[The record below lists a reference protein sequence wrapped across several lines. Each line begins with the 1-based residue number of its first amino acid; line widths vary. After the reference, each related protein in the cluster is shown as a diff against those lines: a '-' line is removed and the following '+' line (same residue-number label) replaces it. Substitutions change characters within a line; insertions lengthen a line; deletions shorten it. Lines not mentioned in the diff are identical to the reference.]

1 MEILSYAK
9 AKLKQWW
16 CNITSGDID
25 IYFNSLDT
33 SMQEIIDR
41 CNKIENK
48 LDADIKIL
56 AEEVSV
62 YKGMLHAIAKAMPDM
77 MWCKD
82 LNGKYIY
89 ANDAINRGLLF
100 TNNPIGKTDVELSL
114 NAKRRFGDE
123 NHTFGAKCA
132 NSDLIVIDK
141 VLSGTFEKNDGR
153 FLESGMIQGKM
164 VYLEVFKA
172 PYYVNGEFKGVAGTG
187 RDITEYVEAYRKN
200 NCRSCEGSNDISD
213 IFKKH
218 EYEG

>member
-9 AKLKQWW
+9 VKLKQWW
-16 CNITSGDID
+16 CNIISGDID

-41 CNKIENK
+41 CNKIEKK

-56 AEEVSV
+56 VEEVSI
-62 YKGMLHAIAKAMPDM
+62 YKGMLHAVAKAIPDM

-82 LNGKYIY
+82 LEGKYIY
-89 ANDAINRGLLF
+89 ANDAIKKGLLF
-100 TNNPIGKTDVELSL
+100 SNNPIGLTDIELAN
-114 NAKRRFGDE
+114 NAKKIFGED
-123 NHTFGAKCA
+123 NHTFGAKCL
-132 NSDLIVIDK
+132 NSDTIVINK
-141 VLSGTFEKNDGR
+141 VLSHTFELNDGR
-153 FLESGMIQGKM
+153 FLESGLIKGKM

-172 PYYVNGEFKGVAGTG
+172 PYYVNGEFRGVASTG

-200 NCRSCEGSNDISD
+200 NCRTCEKSGEILD
-213 IFKKH
+213 IFKKY